1 MKGASIMH
9 MVMWELFFGG
19 ENINKVLESA
29 MGYPP
34 TDSAVNR
41 GFDSHTLHN
50 LYNVLRLIEY
60 RHKL

>member
-1 MKGASIMH
+1 MYYVKLYEGCKYNAYGN
-9 MVMWELFFGG
+9 VGTPLKG

-34 TDSAVNR
+34 TDSAGNR

-50 LYNVLRLIEY
+50 LYNVL
-60 RHKL
+60 K